1 MMPRFKDFR
10 KSALGKVTDNFMYLS
25 VLNALN
31 ILLPLITLPYLMN
44 TVGKAN
50 YGIYSYVYMVLQY
63 VITFSTYGFNF
74 SATKQ
79 ISQCRDDKDKVNTIY
94 NSVIVSKILIGT
106 VLTVL
111 LFAFSR
117 FVFRDELA
125 PMMFV
130 LGLGMVVG
138 DILTPIWLF
147 QGMEKMKYMT
157 LVNASSKILFTVLV
171 FVVIRKADDYY
182 LLVLLNS
189 AGYLLAGVISLFL
202 ASRQFGMRFKAV
214 LLSDIIF
221 QLKEGGAVFGSTFG
235 MYLYRNANVIILKQF
250 VPNEV
255 VGAYS
260 ASEKVIKGF
269 QSIVQPAAQAL
280 FPHLSLRFK
289 DKSDMDNLKS
299 LKRIALPFAGVV
311 LTLSIGVYLF
321 APWIADILC
330 GRVEAS
336 ACVPIIRIMTPVIL
350 FGEINYLIGIVGLIN
365 LNRQEQFFRS
375 VVITGLFSVC
385 FIFIFAGR
393 YGAQAAGA
401 SMSLSELLLCILCLL
416 SLMSINRKK

>member
-1 MMPRFKDFR
+1 MMPGFKDFR

-147 QGMEKMKYMT
+147 QGM
-157 LVNASSKILFTVLV
+157 
-171 FVVIRKADDYY
+171 
-182 LLVLLNS
+182 
-189 AGYLLAGVISLFL
+189 
-202 ASRQFGMRFKAV
+202 
-214 LLSDIIF
+214 
-221 QLKEGGAVFGSTFG
+221 
-235 MYLYRNANVIILKQF
+235 
-250 VPNEV
+250 
-255 VGAYS
+255 
-260 ASEKVIKGF
+260 
-269 QSIVQPAAQAL
+269 
-280 FPHLSLRFK
+280 
-289 DKSDMDNLKS
+289 
-299 LKRIALPFAGVV
+299 
-311 LTLSIGVYLF
+311 
-321 APWIADILC
+321 
-330 GRVEAS
+330 
-336 ACVPIIRIMTPVIL
+336 
-350 FGEINYLIGIVGLIN
+350 
-365 LNRQEQFFRS
+365 
-375 VVITGLFSVC
+375 
-385 FIFIFAGR
+385 
-393 YGAQAAGA
+393 
-401 SMSLSELLLCILCLL
+401 
-416 SLMSINRKK
+416 